1 MGAKRS
7 AKYLF
12 LGSMVSKLVT
22 FAGSIFLARI
32 LFPEDFGYLLV
43 ATIVTGFI
51 QIFGNVGFETF
62 YLQEH
67 TKSEKEDELILNI
80 TFKLRLLVNGMLFF
94 LQIAVSYVAEYYY
107 DSRVIGEMIR
117 IFALSIPINALSQIN
132 MYILRK
138 KLNYKPEVFANLGR
152 DVVGTV
158 IKVFLA
164 FSGLGALSFAIGGV
178 VGNLVRYFIF
188 LKFQN
193 FKPVWTLWNN
203 DIYRKIF
210 HFGKHSFVGGIGMF
224 FTNQIDKILLS
235 SFFNANTM
243 GNYYFA
249 NSQAQTVFAYLIAPQ
264 RSLVISYSA
273 KHKNKSIYLFNILSS
288 IGYLLAIILLPV
300 TIFLTLYA
308 HDLIPLVF
316 GEKWNDSIYMFQLF
330 LVYYFLTELT
340 FPFSGIITA
349 YGLPEIGA
357 KLVWSRFIVLLVTL
371 GAILIFDPNIYSY
384 LYGFL
389 AVSFLFSWIKIYIA
403 AKIMHCSLFKYLV
416 KLKNV
421 VLLTIL
427 YLFVIWIVDY
437 IAIGYVRLLL
447 SFIIFILLSFAFH
460 LTLYK
465 EKFVSSLELFLGKN
479 HRILQR
485 IK

>member
-12 LGSMVSKLVT
+12 LGSMVSKVVS
-22 FAGSIFLARI
+22 FIGSIFLARI
-32 LFPEDFGYLLV
+32 LFPEDFGYLLI
-43 ATIVTGFI
+43 ATIITGFI

-67 TKSEKEDELILNI
+67 TKSEKEEELILNI
-80 TFKLRLLVNGMLFF
+80 TFKLRLLVNTILFV

-107 DSRVIGEMIR
+107 DSKVIGEMIR
-117 IFALSIPINALSQIN
+117 IFSLSIPINALSQIN

-158 IKVFLA
+158 TKVFLA
-164 FSGLGALSFAIGGV
+164 FSGFGALSFAIGGV
-178 VGNLVRYFIF
+178 VGNLLRYFIF

-193 FKPVWTLWNN
+193 FKPVWTLWND

-249 NSQAQTVFAYLIAPQ
+249 NAQAQTVFAYLIAPQ
-264 RSLVISYSA
+264 RSLVMSYSA
-273 KHKNKSIYLFNILSS
+273 KHKSNSSYLFEMFSS
-288 IGYLLAIILLPV
+288 MGYLFAIILLPV
-300 TIFLTLYA
+300 TIFLTVYA

-316 GEKWNDSIYMFQLF
+316 GEKWNESIYMFQLF

-357 KLVWSRFIVLLVTL
+357 KLVWSRFIALLFTL
-371 GAILIFDPNIYSY
+371 GAVLIFDPNIYSY
-384 LYGFL
+384 LYAFL
-389 AVSFLFSWIKIYIA
+389 AVSFLFSWIKIYIST
-403 AKIMHCSLFKYLV
+403 KIMHCSLVEYID
-416 KLKNV
+416 KLKNII
-421 VLLTIL
+421 LLTIL
-427 YLFVIWIVDY
+427 YLFVAWIINR
-437 IAIGYVRLLL
+437 IATGYSRLIF
-447 SFIIFILLSFAFH
+447 SFIIFILLSFVVH
-460 LTLYK
+460 LTIYK
-465 EKFVSSLELFLGKN
+465 EKFVSSLMLFLGKN
-479 HRILQR
+479 HWILQR